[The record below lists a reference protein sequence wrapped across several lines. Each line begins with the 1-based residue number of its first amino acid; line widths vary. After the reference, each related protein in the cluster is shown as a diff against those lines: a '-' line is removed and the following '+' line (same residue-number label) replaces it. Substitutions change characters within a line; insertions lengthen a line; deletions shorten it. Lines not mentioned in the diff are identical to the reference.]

1 MEHNMNSEAEA
12 SGNLPTT
19 RDAKHGTVTV
29 NAPGLAIITDMARNG
44 HPING
49 IAAALGMSGR
59 VLRECRKR
67 QPEVEEALS
76 EGLAALEQELV
87 HSLLAAARKGQI
99 AAAMFLLKCR
109 HGYRETGQT
118 DAAPKVA
125 VQINLPGAMDERAY
139 ARLIEEG
146 EGGSCPSP
154 RSPERDSSLG
164 EDERGGPDHAHA

>member
-1 MEHNMNSEAEA
+1 MNK
-12 SGNLPTT
+12 LPLTT
-19 RDAKHGTVTV
+19 RAARHGTVTI
-29 NAPGLAIITDMARNG
+29 NAPGLAIVRDMARGG

-76 EGLAALEQELV
+76 EGLAGLEHELV

-139 ARLIEEG
+139 ARLIGEG
-146 EGGSCPSP
+146 EGVSCPP
-154 RSPERDSSLG
+154 ARSRERDSSPG
-164 EDERGGPDHAHA
+164 EIEGASDGRA